1 MRCKI
6 FDHVF
11 LRKRSKLLVVAH
23 VLMGS
28 IYRIPGGRPCLGS
41 VPDTGERK
49 IATDARRCR
58 LAKEAEEDLERL
70 HQPDNTTV

>member
-1 MRCKI
+1 MRYKI

-11 LRKRSKLLVVAH
+11 LRKRSKLLVPAH

-28 IYRIPGGRPCLGS
+28 IYRIPGGRSCLGL

-49 IATDARRCR
+49 IATDARGCR
-58 LAKEAEEDLERL
+58 LAKKEEDLERL
-70 HQPDNTTV
+70 NQPDNATA